1 MAQYRLPDGRI
12 LNVDDDITQENAII
26 LQNKLS
32 ELYPDYYQP
41 YKEEVKQ
48 TFAGHTEELAKGIPR
63 GLLGTF
69 ISAGEG
75 VANLFS
81 TGNDS
86 AASKYF
92 QDLQEEL
99 NKSSLGVDEGYE
111 EAFSGKLGAGL
122 GSFASFFIPGTVA
135 GKIAGVTGKGLS
147 AKEKLNRAQKFAT
160 RGALT
165 TAIPVGIAEQ
175 GRNIQ
180 AAKDLGET
188 VNAGQEIASE
198 ILGGA
203 IGATEIYSLQ
213 RLFRYIPKGYKERLS
228 IPQKLTE
235 AVKTGTAEAFQES
248 LAGIAQDAV
257 ALGIY
262 SDELPMADSLFD
274 DFTVGGSVGFISDLA
289 LRGVLGKRSIGNE
302 YIKELE
308 VEARKLI
315 EEQRFQARKDFR
327 LAELAD
333 QPLGLPLIDSLP
345 ESTLQLKDVPIMEEF
360 EIITNPNG
368 TSSIVGINTGTDYGV
383 FENVEDAAKQAT
395 VLRKELRNDF
405 IDTAVKH
412 NLSVNGLYGNGTAY
426 VLGRKLYD
434 PDANLLPAQVVAAL
448 DSTISFKRAE
458 KAQKI
463 IEAETQLDSAI
474 INDLMGEATL
484 EEGYIEKLQEQI
496 NRSKTSYPIQP
507 KDIDASSL
515 LGQLY
520 AKVKKKNIPVKYF
533 YTPQEAKQILS
544 AKDFN
549 DLMSEKAA
557 IKFRTRPRRKSEDIY
572 NKSRII
578 DSSKENLDKVFE
590 QKNIEVDY
598 NSPAFQYLAEKITGA
613 KKLGAMNKGQKELLV
628 TEVLKLPRFN
638 IKTPLPD
645 YTPRPYNV
653 NDLNNLY
660 TDYKG
665 QRITN
670 AEIKA
675 FVKKANDGSDLSP
688 KQLNQLKED
697 LINSGRARKEKN
709 RLIMNDNFELE
720 QGKRAQSL
728 NETSAE
734 FATRLSETTPL
745 TQDEIADIVE
755 RNAYEES
762 EQVSEQNILE
772 EQAFDSAKKYA
783 NLIEVSRQRLNELG
797 LKDIGLKLED
807 RIKSSTGV
815 QKVGGTYVFNQEVG
829 ASAEYD
835 EAMKNVLIAMEKID
849 PDGTKTDAQLEED
862 IAGLIDHES
871 IHALRSLD
879 LLTQAEY
886 KNLLAFAKNKL
897 KTIKVEF
904 EGRTIT
910 EAQRID
916 NLYRGDAQT
925 VIDEEYVAELFRIY
939 RNNPDAI
946 KGKPRTTI
954 RKIIDFFKGFFD
966 AIFGTGFSS
975 PIGVL
980 EDISAGVVGKRERDV
995 IRSSRNTESILP
1007 TPLFSRAATET
1018 DPPYMDFNRTQ
1029 ISNFSSN
1036 KVGFNDGVEIPLTHV
1051 TRMQVDDFLK
1061 LTTTGKNQINEI
1073 IEEGPLSR
1081 GIRQQGAVFD
1091 PEIADD
1097 EATASTSSLP
1107 SLLIQGDGRVI
1118 AHEGRHRVAL
1128 IGQGGGRTIPV
1139 FIHFP
1144 QGRVEQDIPNPSGQT
1159 LQQQGVTSLKNQF
1172 QELVR
1177 DKYDDFVINEF
1188 NDFIVPISKLGAI
1201 APLHR
1206 DSPQTNEKLNYA
1218 VEVATQPD
1226 TLAPIGNIPL
1236 FSIDGQAT
1244 FPRFNKEGDELA
1256 KRISEAESDVYT
1268 ASSIL
1273 QQEGSLVSNATYK
1286 KMRDNLN
1293 RAEQRLAQLK
1303 ALQKSSPR
1311 YMRTGVAPKDMLFP
1325 GEIETALVNTFKQ
1338 TNGNPTAKDFKAVL
1352 KAFAPRT
1359 KKDHDLVDYAD
1370 LKADFKEAME
1380 SGIDHLWYEKWGVN
1394 IPNLVGSV
1402 NMNEFSGVFGV
1413 TSGQATP
1420 EKNLKDTLRTMII
1433 ARQINPE
1440 NNPKEFVAELK
1451 RFRVGKNDPQRHKDI
1466 LKIYETGIFQ
1476 RAGTGQKTATY
1487 ALEIMESANNSFT
1500 PFSVID
1506 RHMLRKFGIDEK
1518 AATPQEYRLV
1528 QGILALL
1535 ATDTHN
1541 INGERR
1547 KFDNPR
1553 QIQAAL
1559 WGHQRYGGPTK
1570 ITNKG
1575 SYQSSVKF
1583 SQKEIKEINDMIQDG
1598 SYSLDTS
1605 FSNKF
1610 IHAPRYRSNTKS
1622 NVFDTN
1628 LGRNMVEAM
1637 LNKVPAT
1644 IIEFKMGTER
1654 GYLPKRLE
1662 KSLPFSTFNNYQDQV
1677 LKKLTR
1683 GNQLKFL
1690 ANLGIPHDI
1699 TRSAGTWDTYLNPNI
1714 LIKYP
1719 GVEPRTIRA
1728 VTQVMTDAL
1737 MQDAAYISRPVS
1749 GGKLSTGLLVEK
1761 LDTRNFTVDEL
1772 QELNDDFSAIQRAG
1786 QPVSFTLVPSN
1797 RTGLTL
1803 LDPLSFVEGYVY
1815 TKEDVNNFLDTIVPV
1830 LKNRGY
1836 TVKRYANESEY
1847 IEYGEQKDYTAGTR
1861 QAIRGLRDRGGV
1873 LESSDL
1879 QRTIIRDLYLPAYE
1893 SYRQFAKEVGFE
1905 PNPVPPYLQE
1915 NSALAGEADIIDYDI
1930 AEIQREAEVRA
1941 ESMSVGNIPRYNVN
1955 ANPVALKIAFDLEA
1969 NPNLDIP
1976 PIPRRFN
1983 RDAAPV
1989 PPEYQETVNKIG
2001 GVNQPA
2007 ESFAESIVKVS
2018 EYPDLIG
2025 KLLSRARVNY
2035 IDKLSDAEK
2044 GTLQSAEL
2052 SPIVA
2057 ELQNLADTS
2066 GIKALRLSERARGIL
2081 AEMLMRGVPVFS
2093 SLDNINL
2100 SPELRAYIEK
2110 QDDIT
2115 YGVTSVEDFEHGGI
2129 IQIFAPLYENPNVNL
2144 EQLFKIYAI
2153 AQRGTRLNK
2162 EGKETPVDED
2172 TIAKAE
2178 KIKEDYPVVEQVY
2191 NQFQQFNNK
2200 VIDYAVDA
2208 GILSL
2213 VRTDGELIQDIVSR
2227 SDFKTSE
2234 LQDLEYD
2241 QLIVLAKE
2249 LNLNLDADNQIETRG
2264 TAQIWKDN
2272 SDYYPFYRQMSDES
2286 IGGPRIASG
2295 FVAGNPLNIKLKGSE
2310 AAIEPAP
2317 LEAITNNLL
2326 AIVTASMKN
2335 DGLRKMMR
2343 EHQESG
2349 LATILDKPESGADV
2363 ITVFLNGQKTYYRVA
2378 DPLMINGLEAIG
2390 MNDTGELMK
2399 YLAMPASF
2407 LREMVTRD
2415 PGFMLVNV
2423 FRDTLSSYVTS
2434 GANYKPF
2441 IDQIKAINADLSELK
2456 RFGILGGY
2464 DYSNDPMSIDSYI
2477 KKELKKM
2484 GVGENGSYD
2493 AATAFT
2499 KLWDYLG
2506 QATTR
2511 SDALTR
2517 KAVADKVFELTG
2529 SQAEAAYQALE
2540 VINFGRRGASPVFRI
2555 ITAAI
2560 PFLNARLQGLDVLYR
2575 AHTGRYSAVRVEG
2588 ETREDVAL
2596 NTALATLGRGG
2607 LLALL
2612 TGLYYALVSDDEEY
2626 TNANRNV
2633 RDDNWI
2639 IPLAE
2644 GIPALKLPIPFE
2656 VGVLYKVIPE
2666 RVIDTALGGDINET
2680 YKTLQRQAITTLKV
2694 DPLGFQVVKPIMEVI
2709 NNRSSYTGEAIVPY
2723 YMEKGL
2729 EAGLQSRYS
2738 TNELARVIGES
2749 LNISP
2754 IKLEYI
2760 MSGYGGTI
2768 GGYILGLADATTR
2781 AVTDRDYITPRIDK
2795 APFLKRFLQTELG
2808 GGLQQQFY
2816 ELREESD
2823 RFQQTVN
2830 ALKRDGRFDELQAYI
2845 KNKSGLART
2854 RPQLLALERYMT
2866 HWRKQRD
2873 RVLYSKLI
2881 TPEQKK
2887 EIIEDMEVQR
2897 DIRLAFVPELRE
2909 QSDIPFFSLDI

>member
-12 LNVDDDITQENAII
+12 LNVDEDITQENAII

-41 YKEEVKQ
+41 YKEEVRQ
-48 TFAGHTEELAKGIPR
+48 TFAGHTEELVKGIPR

-99 NKSSLGVDEGYE
+99 NESSLGVDEGYE
-111 EAFSGKLGAGL
+111 EAFSSKLGSGL

-135 GKIAGVTGKGLS
+135 GKLAGVTGKGLS
-147 AKEKLNRAQKFAT
+147 AKEKFKRAAKFQLS
-160 RGALT
+160 GAASLGV
-165 TAIPVGIAEQ
+165 PVGISEQ
-175 GRNIQ
+175 GFNLQ
-180 AAKDLGET
+180 ASRDLGET
-188 VNAGQEIASE
+188 ISAGQEIASE

-203 IGATEIYSLQ
+203 IGATEIFSLQ
-213 RLFRYIPKGYKERLS
+213 RLFRFIPKGYKERLS
-228 IPQKLTE
+228 IPEKLRE

-257 ALGIY
+257 SLGIY

-302 YIKELE
+302 YIKEQ
-308 VEARKLI
+308 EAESRKLV
-315 EEQRFQARKDFR
+315 EEQKFQARKDFR

-333 QPLGLPLIDSLP
+333 QPLGLPLIDTAP
-345 ESTLQLKDVPIMEEF
+345 ESTLQFKDVPNMEEF

-368 TSSIVGINTGTDYGV
+368 TSSIIGIETSTDYGV
-383 FENVEDAAKQAT
+383 FDSVEDAAKQAT

-412 NLSVNGLYGNGTAY
+412 NLSINGLYGNGTAY

-434 PDANLLPAQVVAAL
+434 PDSNLIPAPVIAAL
-448 DSTISFKRAE
+448 DSSISFKRKQKAE
-458 KAQKI
+458 KL
-463 IEAETQLDSAI
+463 IEAETQLDRAV
-474 INDLMGEATL
+474 INDLMGDAPL

-496 NRSKTSYPIQP
+496 NKSKTSYPVQP

-515 LGQLY
+515 VGQLY
-520 AKVKKKNIPVKYF
+520 TKVKKKNIPVKYF

-544 AKDFN
+544 PADFN
-549 DLMSEKAA
+549 ALMSEKASV
-557 IKFRTRPRRKSEDIY
+557 KFRTRPRRRSEDTG
-572 NKSRII
+572 NETRII

-598 NSPAFQYLAEKITGA
+598 NSPAFQYLAETITGA

-628 TEVLKLPRFN
+628 TEILKLPRFN
-638 IKTPLPD
+638 VKTPLPD
-645 YTPRPYNV
+645 YTPRVYSV

-665 QRITN
+665 QRISN

-675 FVKKANDGSDLSP
+675 FVKKANDGSDLTA
-688 KQLNQLKED
+688 KELNQLKDD
-697 LINSGRARKEKN
+697 LLNSGRARKEKN
-709 RLIMNDNFELE
+709 RLIMNDDFEIE
-720 QGKRAQSL
+720 QGKKAQSL
-728 NETSAE
+728 NETPEE
-734 FATRLSETTPL
+734 FTSRLSETTPL
-745 TQDEIADIVE
+745 SQDEIAEIVE

-762 EQVSEQNILE
+762 EQVNEQKILE
-772 EQAFDSAKKYA
+772 EQAFDSPQKYI
-783 NLIEVSRQRLNELG
+783 NLENFARQRLDELG
-797 LKDIGLKLED
+797 LSDIGLKLQD
-807 RIKSSTGV
+807 RLKSSNRIN
-815 QKVGGTYVFNQEVG
+815 KVDGTYVFEE
-829 ASAEYD
+829 APADATAEFD
-835 EAMKNVLIAMEKID
+835 APMRNILLAMEKID
-849 PDGTKTDAQLEED
+849 PDGSKTDAQLEED
-862 IAGLIDHES
+862 ISGLIDHEA
-871 IHALRSLD
+871 IHALRELD

-897 KTIKVEF
+897 KSVKVEVD
-904 EGRTIT
+904 GQTIS
-910 EAQRID
+910 EAERINRAYAQD
-916 NLYRGDAQT
+916 PQT
-925 VIDEEYVAELFRIY
+925 VIDEEYVAQLFRIY
-939 RNNPDAI
+939 RENPNTI
-946 KGKPRTTI
+946 KGKPQKTI

-975 PIGVL
+975 PIGVI

-995 IRSSRNTESILP
+995 IRSSRDAEAI
-1007 TPLFSRAATET
+1007 F
-1018 DPPYMDFNRTQ
+1018 
-1029 ISNFSSN
+1029 
-1036 KVGFNDGVEIPLTHV
+1036 GV
-1051 TRMQVDDFLK
+1051 
-1061 LTTTGKNQINEI
+1061 
-1073 IEEGPLSR
+1073 
-1081 GIRQQGAVFD
+1081 
-1091 PEIADD
+1091 
-1097 EATASTSSLP
+1097 
-1107 SLLIQGDGRVI
+1107 
-1118 AHEGRHRVAL
+1118 
-1128 IGQGGGRTIPV
+1128 
-1139 FIHFP
+1139 
-1144 QGRVEQDIPNPSGQT
+1144 
-1159 LQQQGVTSLKNQF
+1159 
-1172 QELVR
+1172 
-1177 DKYDDFVINEF
+1177 
-1188 NDFIVPISKLGAI
+1188 
-1201 APLHR
+1201 
-1206 DSPQTNEKLNYA
+1206 
-1218 VEVATQPD
+1218 
-1226 TLAPIGNIPL
+1226 
-1236 FSIDGQAT
+1236 DGQAI
-1244 FPRFNKEGDELA
+1244 FPTFNKEADEINR
-1256 KRISEAESDVYT
+1256 RISEAEAEVYN
-1268 ASSIL
+1268 ANNIL
-1273 QQEGSLVSNATYK
+1273 QQEGSFVTNATYK
-1286 KMRDNLN
+1286 KMSDNLA
-1293 RAEQRLAQLK
+1293 RAQQRLDQLK
-1303 ALQKSSPR
+1303 SLKKLTPR
-1311 YMRTGVAPKDMLFP
+1311 FMRTGIAPRDMLFP
-1325 GEIETALVNTFKQ
+1325 GEIENSLYTTYQQ

-1352 KAFAPRT
+1352 KSFAPRS
-1359 KKDHDLVDYAD
+1359 KKDHNLVDYAS
-1370 LKADFKEAME
+1370 LKTDFKEAME
-1380 SGIDHLWYEKWGVN
+1380 SGIDYLWYEKWGTN

-1420 EKNLKDTLRTMII
+1420 EKNLQDTLRTMII

-1440 NNPKEFVAELK
+1440 SNPKEFVNELQK
-1451 RFRVGKNDPQRHKDI
+1451 FGIGKNNPQRQEDI
-1466 LKIYETGIFQ
+1466 LDIYKTGIFK
-1476 RAGTGQKTATY
+1476 RTGTGQKTATY
-1487 ALEIMESANNSFT
+1487 ALEIMEAANNSFT

-1506 RHMLRKFGIDEK
+1506 RHMLRKFGIDEAK
-1518 AATPQEYRLV
+1518 ATPQEYRLV
-1528 QGILALL
+1528 QGIIALL
-1535 ATDTHN
+1535 STETYN
-1541 INGERR
+1541 INGEPRI
-1547 KFDNPR
+1547 FNNPR

-1559 WGHQRYGGPTK
+1559 WGHQRYDGPTK
-1570 ITNKG
+1570 ITNEG
-1575 SYQSSVKF
+1575 SYEASVKK
-1583 SQKEIKEINDMIQDG
+1583 SQKEIQEISSMIQDG
-1598 SYSLDTS
+1598 SFSLESS
-1605 FSNKF
+1605 FSDKF

-1628 LGRNMVEAM
+1628 LSRNMTEAM
-1637 LNKVPAT
+1637 LNKVPST

-1654 GYLPKRLE
+1654 GYLPRSLE

-1677 LKKLTR
+1677 LKKLTV
-1683 GNQLKFL
+1683 GGKLKFL
-1690 ANLGIPHDI
+1690 TNLGIPHDI

-1714 LIKYP
+1714 IVKYP
-1719 GVEPRTIRA
+1719 GVDPKTIRA

-1737 MQDAAYISRPVS
+1737 MQDAAIISRPVS
-1749 GGKLSTGLLVEK
+1749 AGKLSTGLLVEK
-1761 LDTRNFTVDEL
+1761 VDTTNFSVDEL
-1772 QELNDDFSAIQRAG
+1772 QELNDDFSSIQRAG
-1786 QPVSFTLVPSN
+1786 EPVSFTLVPSS

-1803 LDPLSFVEGYVY
+1803 IDPLSFV
-1815 TKEDVNNFLDTIVPV
+1815 KEDYSNEDITNFLNTVVPV
-1830 LKNRGY
+1830 LRGRGY

-1861 QAIRGLRDRGGV
+1861 QAIRGLRDRGSV

-1905 PNPVPPYLQE
+1905 PNSVPPYLQE
-1915 NSALAGEADIIDYDI
+1915 DSALAGEADIIDYDI
-1930 AEIQREAEVRA
+1930 AEIQREAQVRA

-1969 NPNLDIP
+1969 DPNINIP
-1976 PIPRRFN
+1976 PIPSRFN

-1989 PPEYQETVNKIG
+1989 PPEFQETVNKLG
-2001 GVNQPA
+2001 GVNQPS
-2007 ESFAESIVKVS
+2007 ESFAESVVKVS

-2025 KLLSRARVNY
+2025 RMLAKARVNY

-2044 GTLQSAEL
+2044 GVLKSAER
-2052 SPIVA
+2052 SAIVD

-2066 GIKALRLSERARGIL
+2066 GIKALRLSERSRGIL
-2081 AEMLMRGVPVFS
+2081 AEMLMRGIPVFS
-2093 SLDNINL
+2093 NLDNINL
-2100 SPELRAYIEK
+2100 SPQLRAYIEQ
-2110 QDDIT
+2110 QDDIS
-2115 YGVTSVEDFEHGGI
+2115 YGVTSVEDFEHGGL
-2129 IQIFAPLYENPNVNL
+2129 IQIFSPLYENPNVNL
-2144 EQLFKIYAI
+2144 EQLFKVYAI
-2153 AQRGTRLNK
+2153 AQRGTRLNA
-2162 EGKETPVDED
+2162 EGKETPVDD
-2172 TIAKAE
+2172 DVIAQAE
-2178 KIKEDYPVVEQVY
+2178 KIKNDYPVVKQVY
-2191 NQFQQFNNK
+2191 DQFQEFNNK

-2213 VRTDGELIQDIVSR
+2213 TRTNGQLIQDIVAN
-2227 SDFKTSE
+2227 SDLKTSE
-2234 LQDLEYD
+2234 LQELEYD

-2272 SDYYPFYRQMSDES
+2272 SDYYPFYRHMSDES
-2286 IGGPRIASG
+2286 IGGPKIASG
-2295 FVAGNPLNIKLKGSE
+2295 FIAGNPLNIQLKGSE

-2343 EHQESG
+2343 EHETSG
-2349 LATILDKPESGADV
+2349 LAIRLDKPESGADV
-2363 ITVFLNGQKTYYRVA
+2363 ITVFLNGQKVDYKVA

-2441 IDQIKAINADLSELK
+2441 IDQIKAINSDLSDLK
-2456 RFGILGGY
+2456 RFGIIGGY
-2464 DYSNDPMSIDSYI
+2464 DFSNDPMDIENYI
-2477 KKELKKM
+2477 KKELGKM
-2484 GVGENGSYD
+2484 GVGENGSYN
-2493 AATAFT
+2493 ASTAFT

-2575 AHTGRYSAVRVEG
+2575 AHTGRYSAVRVGG

-2612 TGLYYALVSDDEEY
+2612 TGLYYMLVSDDEEY

-2644 GIPALKLPIPFE
+2644 GMPALKLPIPFE
-2656 VGVLYKVIPE
+2656 IGVLYKVIPE

-2709 NNRSSYTGEAIVPY
+2709 NNRSSYTGQAIVPY

-2754 IKLEYI
+2754 IKIEYI
-2760 MSGYGGTI
+2760 LSGYGGTI

-2823 RFQQTVN
+2823 RYQQTVN
-2830 ALKRDGRFDELQAYI
+2830 ALKREGRYDELQTYM
-2845 KNKSGLART
+2845 KNKSGLSRT

-2873 RVLYSKLI
+2873 RVLNSKLI

-2887 EIIEDMEVQR
+2887 DIIEDMEVQR
-2897 DIRLAFVPELRE
+2897 DIRLAYVPQLRE
-2909 QSDIPFFSLDI
+2909 QSDIPFMSLGI

>member
-12 LNVDDDITQENAII
+12 LNVDEDITQENAII

-41 YKEEVKQ
+41 YKEEVRQ

-99 NKSSLGVDEGYE
+99 NESSLGVDEGYE

-122 GSFASFFIPGTVA
+122 GSFASFFIPGTIA

-147 AKEKLNRAQKFAT
+147 AKEKLDRALKFST

-188 VNAGQEIASE
+188 VNTGQEIASE

-228 IPQKLTE
+228 IPEKLSE

-289 LRGVLGKRSIGNE
+289 LRGVLGKRSIANE
-302 YIKELE
+302 YIKETE
-308 VEARKLI
+308 AEARKLI

-327 LAELAD
+327 MAQLAD
-333 QPLGLPLIDSLP
+333 QPLALPLVDTLP
-345 ESTLQLKDVPIMEEF
+345 ESTLQLKDVPNMEEF

-368 TSSIVGINTGTDYGV
+368 TSSIVGIETGTDYGV

-572 NKSRII
+572 NKNRII

-628 TEVLKLPRFN
+628 TEILKLPRFN

-709 RLIMNDNFELE
+709 RLVMNDDFELE
-720 QGKRAQSL
+720 QGKRAQSF
-728 NETSAE
+728 NETPEE

-755 RNAYEES
+755 RNAYEET

-772 EQAFDSAKKYA
+772 EQAFDSTQKYA

-815 QKVGGTYVFNQEVG
+815 QKIGGTYVFNQEAG

-835 EAMKNVLIAMEKID
+835 EAMQNILIAMEKID

-871 IHALRSLD
+871 IHALRALD

-916 NLYRGDAQT
+916 NLYKGETQT
-925 VIDEEYVAELFRIY
+925 VIDEEYVAELFRIF

-946 KGKPRTTI
+946 KGKPQTTI
-954 RKIIDFFKGFFD
+954 RKIINFFKGFFD

-995 IRSSRNTESILP
+995 IRSSRNTEAI
-1007 TPLFSRAATET
+1007 F
-1018 DPPYMDFNRTQ
+1018 
-1029 ISNFSSN
+1029 
-1036 KVGFNDGVEIPLTHV
+1036 
-1051 TRMQVDDFLK
+1051 
-1061 LTTTGKNQINEI
+1061 
-1073 IEEGPLSR
+1073 
-1081 GIRQQGAVFD
+1081 GA
-1091 PEIADD
+1091 
-1097 EATASTSSLP
+1097 
-1107 SLLIQGDGRVI
+1107 
-1118 AHEGRHRVAL
+1118 
-1128 IGQGGGRTIPV
+1128 
-1139 FIHFP
+1139 
-1144 QGRVEQDIPNPSGQT
+1144 
-1159 LQQQGVTSLKNQF
+1159 
-1172 QELVR
+1172 
-1177 DKYDDFVINEF
+1177 
-1188 NDFIVPISKLGAI
+1188 
-1201 APLHR
+1201 
-1206 DSPQTNEKLNYA
+1206 
-1218 VEVATQPD
+1218 
-1226 TLAPIGNIPL
+1226 
-1236 FSIDGQAT
+1236 DGQAL

-1256 KRISEAESDVYT
+1256 KRISEAEADVYT

-1273 QQEGSLVSNATYK
+1273 QQEGSLVSNTTYK
-1286 KMRDNLN
+1286 KMRDNLS

-1352 KAFAPRT
+1352 KVFAPRT

-1380 SGIDHLWYEKWGVN
+1380 SGIDHLWYEKWGLN

-1402 NMNEFSGVFGV
+1402 NMNEFSSVFGV

-1420 EKNLKDTLRTMII
+1420 EKNLQDTLRTMII

-1451 RFRVGKNDPQRHKDI
+1451 RFGVGKNEPQRHKDI

-1506 RHMLRKFGIDEK
+1506 RHMLRKFGIDE
-1518 AATPQEYRLV
+1518 ASATPQEYRLV

-1535 ATDTHN
+1535 ASDTHN

-1547 KFDNPR
+1547 IFNNPR

-1559 WGHQRYGGPTK
+1559 WSHQRYGGPTK
-1570 ITNKG
+1570 ITNEG
-1575 SYQSSVKF
+1575 SYQSSVKY

-1610 IHAPRYRSNTKS
+1610 IHAPRYRSDTKS

-1714 LIKYP
+1714 IIKYP

-1803 LDPLSFVEGYVY
+1803 LDPLSFVENYVY
-1815 TKEDVNNFLDTIVPV
+1815 TKEDVKNFLDTIVPV
-1830 LKNRGY
+1830 LERRGY

-1861 QAIRGLRDRGGV
+1861 QAIRGLRDRGGL

-1969 NPNLDIP
+1969 NPDLDIP

-2025 KLLSRARVNY
+2025 KLFSGIRVNY

-2044 GTLQSAEL
+2044 GVLKSAEL

-2066 GIKALRLSERARGIL
+2066 GIKAMRLAERARGIL

-2100 SPELRAYIEK
+2100 SPELRAYIEQ
-2110 QDDIT
+2110 QDDIS

-2153 AQRGTRLNK
+2153 AQRGTRLNA
-2162 EGKETPVDED
+2162 EGKETPVDD
-2172 TIAKAE
+2172 DVIAQAE
-2178 KIKEDYPVVEQVY
+2178 KIKEDYQVVEQVY

-2227 SDFKTSE
+2227 SDIKTSE

-2343 EHQESG
+2343 EHETSG
-2349 LATILDKPESGADV
+2349 LARRLDKPESGADV
-2363 ITVFLNGQKTYYRVA
+2363 ITVFLNGQKTYYKVA

-2390 MNDTGELMK
+2390 MNDTGKLLN

-2456 RFGILGGY
+2456 QFGVLGGY

-2529 SQAEAAYQALE
+2529 SQAEAAYQAME
-2540 VINFGRRGASPVFRI
+2540 VINFGRRGASPLFRI

-2626 TNANRNV
+2626 TNANRNL

-2680 YKTLQRQAITTLKV
+2680 RKTLVRQAITTLKV
-2694 DPLGFQVVKPIMEVI
+2694 DPLGFQAVKPIMEVI
-2709 NNRSSYTGEAIVPY
+2709 NNRSAYTGEAIVPY

-2760 MSGYGGTI
+2760 LSGYGGTI

-2830 ALKRDGRFDELQAYI
+2830 ALKKDGRFDELQAYI

-2897 DIRLAFVPELRE
+2897 DIKLAFVPELRE